1 MAASKSTTAS
11 ADETTTTPGI
21 AAAPAVATTPEEIAA
36 AAPGAVADPAPAIN
50 LDEASGAII
59 EPEITTAVDVGHES
73 VDANPRIGT
82 TALQNGIDFN
92 DAKRA
97 APSDPAFA
105 GQGIDRSVYG
115 RPEAL
120 DEDGDEDEPTSDAAK
135 RRAASKPKA

>member
-1 MAASKSTTAS
+1 MAATKSTTAA
-11 ADETTTTPGI
+11 ADDTTPMPGI
-21 AAAPAVATTPEEIAA
+21 AAAPATAATPEEIAA
-36 AAPGAVADPAPAIN
+36 AAPGAVADPAPATQ
-50 LDEASGAII
+50 LDEASGAIV

-97 APSDPAFA
+97 SPSDPAFA

-115 RPEAL
+115 SPEVTGVVGP
-120 DEDGDEDEPTSDAAK
+120 DDEPTSTSAK
-135 RRAASKPKA
+135 SPSGKA